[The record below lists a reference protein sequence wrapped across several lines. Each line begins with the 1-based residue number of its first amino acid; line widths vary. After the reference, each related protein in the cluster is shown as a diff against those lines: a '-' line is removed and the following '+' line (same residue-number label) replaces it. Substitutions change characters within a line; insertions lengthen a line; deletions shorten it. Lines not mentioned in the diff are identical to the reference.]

1 MYKVIF
7 SFLLMLAS
15 FAAFSQNTK
24 DPIVGKWV
32 DDANDRTIEFVQQG
46 DHFNAIILKAKDGF
60 LVGKTQISGLQKS
73 GLNAYKNGTVYVIK
87 QGKTASCTAKMNGN
101 NQLVIT
107 GKMGFFS
114 KSQTWVRT
122 K

>member
-32 DDANDRTIEFVQQG
+32 DDANDRTIEFVSQG
-46 DHFNAIILKAKDGF
+46 DHFNAIILKAKDGS
-60 LVGKTQISGLQKS
+60 LVGKTQISGLQKN
-73 GLNAYKNGTVYVIK
+73 GANTYKNGTVYVIK
-87 QGKTASCTAKMNGN
+87 QDKTAGCTAKMNGN

-114 KSQTWVRT
+114 KSQTWTRT